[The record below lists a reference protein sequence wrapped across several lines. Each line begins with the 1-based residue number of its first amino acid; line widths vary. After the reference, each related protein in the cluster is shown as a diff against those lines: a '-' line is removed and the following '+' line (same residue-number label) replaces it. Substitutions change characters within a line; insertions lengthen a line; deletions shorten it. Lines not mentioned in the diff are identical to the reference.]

1 MAATKL
7 PKRTGRPRGF
17 HEDKALD
24 RAMHVFWRRGFE
36 GASLNDLTAAMG
48 IQPASLYKAFGNK
61 RALFDKAL
69 ARYLAG
75 PVAFMHDALNEPT
88 ALAVADRML
97 RRTAE
102 FLTKQRSQRGC
113 MTIQAALAVG
123 VEGEPIRR
131 KLIALRV
138 REQDALCR
146 RFERAKSEG
155 DLPRDADAA
164 DLARFVTAIYQGMTV
179 QAINGASL
187 KDLLCLS
194 DTALRTWPKL
204 GAVAADPAKIRAA
217 SGTKRRASQKGNSHS
232 LSRGV

>member
-1 MAATKL
+1 VVSKL
-7 PKRTGRPRGF
+7 PKRAGRPRGF
-17 HEDKALD
+17 NYDEALD
-24 RAMHVFWRRGFE
+24 RAMHVFWRKGFE

-61 RALFDKAL
+61 RTLFEKAL

-88 ALAVADRML
+88 AYAVADRIL

-102 FLTKQRSQRGC
+102 FLTEGRSRRGC
-113 MTIQAALAVG
+113 MTIQAALAGG

-138 REQDALCR
+138 KGQDALRR

-155 DLPRDADAA
+155 DLPNDTDAA
-164 DLARFVTAIYQGMTV
+164 DLARFVTALFQGMTV
-179 QAINGASL
+179 QAINGSSRE
-187 KDLLCLS
+187 DLLHLS
-194 DTALRTWPKL
+194 DRALRIWPK
-204 GAVAADPAKIRAA
+204 
-217 SGTKRRASQKGNSHS
+217 
-232 LSRGV
+232 